1 MDEGKKQVEAVK
13 VLKSD
18 TQQLSI
24 KDEIPED
31 LLSEKLKMNLRNL
44 RKLKKWRRKN
54 LIYERSNII

>member
-1 MDEGKKQVEAVK
+1 MDEGKKQVEAAK
-13 VLKSD
+13 VLQSD

-44 RKLKKWRRKN
+44 RKLKKW
-54 LIYERSNII
+54 